1 MTQSLQT
8 SIVELITRRRHQILV
23 HSCIYYR
30 FSDNIISDHTY
41 DAWAKELAKLQE
53 HYPPEAKSADLAK
66 EFEEF
71 NGDTTSGFDLPIH
84 HPYTVIKAQQLLAY
98 HKNRHKKKRAT

>member
-1 MTQSLQT
+1 M
-8 SIVELITRRRHQILV
+8 
-23 HSCIYYR
+23 
-30 FSDNIISDHTY
+30 
-41 DAWAKELAKLQE
+41 KEQ
-53 HYPPEAKSADLAK
+53 HPIEAKSADLAK

-84 HPYTVIKAQQLLAY
+84 HPYTVIKAQRLLAY

>member
-1 MTQSLQT
+1 MNED
-8 SIVELITRRRHQILV
+8 IRNLITRRRHQILV

-30 FSDNIISDHTY
+30 FSDNIVSDHTY
-41 DAWAKELAKLQE
+41 DSWAKELAKLQE
-53 HYPPEAKSADLAK
+53 QHPVEAKSADLAK

-98 HKNRHKKKRAT
+98 HKNRHKKKRTT

>member
-1 MTQSLQT
+1 MNED
-8 SIVELITRRRHQILV
+8 IRNLITRRRHQILV

-30 FSDNIISDHTY
+30 FSDNLISDHTY

-53 HYPPEAKSADLAK
+53 EYSVEAKVADLHK

-84 HPYTVIKAQQLLAY
+84 HPYTVAKALQLINI
-98 HKNRHKKKRAT
+98 HRNRHKKKRTT

>member
-23 HSCIYYR
+23 HSCLYYR
-30 FSDNIISDHTY
+30 FNETLVSDHTY
-41 DAWAKELAKLQE
+41 DAWAKELAKIQE
-53 HYPPEAKSADLAK
+53 QHPVEAKSADLAK

-84 HPYTVIKAQQLLAY
+84 HPYTVSKAMRLMRT
-98 HKNRHKKKRAT
+98 HKERQKKKRST